1 MGLDARSR
9 KEMTKFTK
17 DEEFFT
23 EGYRRACG
31 LLSEC
36 SRPEGFLASSTDKTN
51 YRRIWA
57 RDGIIIGLAALMTD
71 DADLIDTFRHT
82 LETLAEYQ
90 GPHGEIPSNVDP
102 KSERISYG
110 GMAGRVDADLWF
122 MIGCGE
128 YWKATGDDAFLDDM
142 IPVLEKVR
150 FLLGAW
156 EFNNRG
162 LLYIPATGDWADEYI
177 HNGYILY
184 DQLLYLQ
191 ALRTLCVIR
200 NHAHGSRDHELSR
213 RVSQL
218 KRLIR
223 DNYWFD
229 EDGIVPDDAYHEI
242 LYEKGQKAANSCKN
256 HHWLPFFSP
265 HGYGYRFDG
274 LANVL
279 ASLLDVADES
289 RREKVDTYIA
299 DLTENFRMRLLPAFH
314 PVITPVDKDWEELH
328 ITFSYTFKNKPY
340 EYHNGGLW
348 PMITGFYIADL
359 ARRNKIEAARNFLE
373 GVHTANAAEMNSK
386 DWSFPEYI
394 NGKNFI
400 PEGTRNQGWSAAAAI
415 IGHQALN
422 GKKVFRINDHEK

>member
-1 MGLDARSR
+1 MQ
-9 KEMTKFTK
+9 KMKKITKATE
-17 DEEFFT
+17 DEEIFT
-23 EGYRRACG
+23 EGYRRARD
-31 LLSEC
+31 LLYEC
-36 SRPEGFLASSTDKTN
+36 SRPEGFLASSTDKSN
-51 YRRIWA
+51 YRRIWG
-57 RDGIIIGLAALMTD
+57 RDSIIIGLSALMTD
-71 DADLIDTFRHT
+71 NAELIDTFRHT

-102 KSERISYG
+102 QSGRISYG
-110 GMAGRVDADLWF
+110 GMTGRVDADLWF
-122 MIGCGE
+122 IIGCGE
-128 YWKATGDDAFLDDM
+128 YWRATGDDAFLDDM
-142 IPVLEKVR
+142 IPVVEKVH

-191 ALRTLCVIR
+191 ALRTLCAIR
-200 NHAHGSRDHELSR
+200 KYAHGSTDHDLSR
-213 RVSQL
+213 RVTKI
-218 KRLIR
+218 KRLIW

-229 EDGIVPDDAYHEI
+229 EDGTVPDDAYHEI
-242 LYEKGQKAANSCKN
+242 LYEKGQRAATSCKN

-279 ASLLDVADES
+279 VSLLDVADD
-289 RREKVDTYIA
+289 RRRQKVDTYIK
-299 DLTENFRMRLLPAFH
+299 DLTENYRMSLLPAFH
-314 PVITPVDKDWEELH
+314 PVITPVDEDWKELN
-328 ITFSYTFKNKPY
+328 ITFSYTFKNRPY

-348 PMITGFYIADL
+348 PMITGFYVADL
-359 ARRNKIEAARNFLE
+359 ARRNKNDAARHYLE
-373 GVHTANAAEMNSK
+373 GVHTANATEMNSK

-394 NGKNFI
+394 HGKNFI
-400 PEGTRNQGWSAAAAI
+400 PEGTRNQCWSAAGAI

-422 GKKVFRINDHEK
+422 GKKVFRINDHEQ

>member
-1 MGLDARSR
+1 MQ
-9 KEMTKFTK
+9 KKKKITKSTE
-17 DEEFFT
+17 DEDIFT
-23 EGYRRACG
+23 EGYQRARD
-31 LLSEC
+31 LLYEC
-36 SRPEGFLASSTDKTN
+36 SRPEGFLASPTDKTN
-51 YRRIWA
+51 YRRIWG
-57 RDGIIIGLAALMTD
+57 RDGVIIGLAALMTGKV
-71 DADLIDTFRHT
+71 DLIDTFRHT
-82 LETLAEYQ
+82 LETLAKHQ

-102 KSERISYG
+102 LSGRISYG
-110 GMAGRVDADLWF
+110 GMTGRVDADLWF

-128 YWKATGDDAFLDDM
+128 YWKATGDDNFLDNM
-142 IPVLEKVR
+142 IPVIEKVN

-191 ALRTLCVIR
+191 ALRTLIVIR
-200 NHAHGSRDHELSR
+200 KHAHESRDHELDR

-218 KRLIR
+218 KRLIW

-229 EDGIVPDDAYHEI
+229 EDGAVPDDAYHEI
-242 LYEKGQKAANSCKN
+242 LYEKGQKASTRCKN

-279 ASLLDVADES
+279 ASLLNVADDQ
-289 RREKVDTYIA
+289 RREKVDAYIEN
-299 DLTENFRMRLLPAFH
+299 LTENFRISLLPPFH
-314 PVITPVDKDWEELH
+314 PVITPVDRDWKDLN
-328 ITFSYTFKNKPY
+328 ITFSYTFKNRTY

-348 PMITGFYIADL
+348 PMITGFYVADL
-359 ARRNKIEAARNFLE
+359 AIRNRKNAARGYLE
-373 GVHTANAAEMNSK
+373 GVHEANASKMNSE

-394 NGKNFI
+394 NGKNFS
-400 PEGTRNQGWSAAAAI
+400 PEGTRNQCWSAAGAI

-422 GKKVFRINDHEK
+422 GKPVFRINEHEQ

>member
-1 MGLDARSR
+1 MRE
-9 KEMTKFTK
+9 KKKITKSIE
-17 DEEFFT
+17 DEEIFT
-23 EGYRRACG
+23 EGYRQARD
-31 LLSEC
+31 LLYEC
-36 SRPEGFLASSTDKTN
+36 SRPEGFLASPTDKAN

-71 DADLIDTFRHT
+71 DDDLIDTFRHT

-102 KSERISYG
+102 QSERISYG

-122 MIGCGE
+122 IIGCGE
-128 YWKATGDDAFLDDM
+128 YWRATGDDTFLDHM
-142 IPVLEKVR
+142 IPVIEKVN

-229 EDGIVPDDAYHEI
+229 ENGTVPDDAYHEI
-242 LYEKGQKAANSCKN
+242 LYEKGQKAAKSCKN

-279 ASLLDVADES
+279 ASLLDVADDR
-289 RREKVDTYIA
+289 RREKVDAYIT
-299 DLTENFRMRLLPAFH
+299 DLTESFRIRLLPAFH
-314 PVITPVDKDWEELH
+314 PVITPVDEDWKELH

-348 PMITGFYIADL
+348 PMITGFYVADL
-359 ARRNKIEAARNFLE
+359 AQRNKKDAARNFLE
-373 GVHTANAAEMNSK
+373 GVHTANATEMNSK

-394 NGKNFI
+394 HGKNFI
-400 PEGTRNQGWSAAAAI
+400 PEGTRNQCWSAAGAI

-422 GKKVFRINDHEK
+422 GKKVFRINDHEQ